1 LTLRG
6 AVGMAS
12 AMTTTAGSRNMK
24 ALRNGSLVLFL
35 ALTMASALATATK
48 KDRTQVELNVK
59 PVSAQLFIDGKAMG
73 KATAGRVIDVTPGF
87 HVIRLVHKRDEHEER
102 IKFPP
107 NQKTTY
113 TFEFEE
119 EAPAPDVAPTPV
131 PDDESMRRQR
141 SNTDNPTP
149 PAKTPEPASP

>member
-1 LTLRG
+1 
-6 AVGMAS
+6 
-12 AMTTTAGSRNMK
+12 MK
-24 ALRNGSLVLFL
+24 ALRRGGLVLLF
-35 ALTMASALATATK
+35 ALTMASGLAAATK

-73 KATAGRVIDVTPGF
+73 KASAGRVLDVTPGF

-102 IKFPP
+102 IKFPA

-131 PDDESMRRQR
+131 PDDDSMRRR
-141 SNTDNPTP
+141 GSNPDNPTP
-149 PAKTPEPASP
+149 PAKTPEPAAP